1 MTVQGLSYNCR
12 GLRLG
17 QSAGD
22 RAHRRVTDN
31 LLDHCD
37 ILCLQETFLSKQ
49 DIGQLS
55 SLHPDFHGAEEAKA
69 NLSRGMVSGRT
80 PGGVAI
86 LWRKQL
92 DQLINVIRVNADW
105 CIAINFKHNNKE
117 FVILK
122 YTHLLSVIRMKMNI

>member
-1 MTVQGLSYNCR
+1 MTVQVLSYNCR

-22 RAHRRVTDN
+22 RARRRVIDN

-49 DIGQLS
+49 DLSQLS
-55 SLHPDFHGAEEAKA
+55 SLHPDFHGAGEATTD
-69 NLSRGMVSGRT
+69 LSRGMVRGRI

-92 DQLINVIRVNADW
+92 DQLINVIRIDADW
-105 CIAINFKHNNKE
+105 CISINYKHNNKE
-117 FVILK
+117 FVI
-122 YTHLLSVIRMKMNI
+122 